1 MFTCLRILRHPMV
14 AVGIKSPWYQKVIS
28 INTKDSICYLPIC
41 VPVMSIFRDAKLKS
55 DACSALHLESK
66 SGGNAHGSIKSM
78 AEFAPLVSLFCWWAP
93 FSQCLC
99 LTVSVCRLF
108 FFLLIPCLQTSVTAT
123 KWFYTCASI
132 CSAGGHID
140 VLRFHK
146 DVPVHVCVHCL

>member
-1 MFTCLRILRHPMV
+1 
-14 AVGIKSPWYQKVIS
+14 
-28 INTKDSICYLPIC
+28 
-41 VPVMSIFRDAKLKS
+41 MSIFRDAKLKS

-108 FFLLIPCLQTSVTAT
+108 FSCSFPVYKPLSLLLSGSIHVHQFVLQVDT
-123 KWFYTCASI
+123 
-132 CSAGGHID
+132 
-140 VLRFHK
+140 
-146 DVPVHVCVHCL
+146 